1 MSFPVD
7 NTAGNNN
14 ANTMASDP
22 RLIYYDIAFAV
33 PREKNTAAPNPWKA
47 RYALNF
53 KGVPY
58 KTEWV
63 QMLDITK
70 VRKGLGASACR
81 KFADGADYYTLP
93 VLKDSTTGAIVGD
106 SFDIALYL
114 QETFPDSGS
123 GDLFPEQPDL
133 NYVCPGAEEVLI
145 PLSKREDV
153 QHKDYS
159 KFNTNVDWAF
169 TLHTALMASGMKWD
183 KEFEQGIKDEFVR
196 RLGAKSW
203 EDMGVYGEKRVHMLE
218 SLKQTLTGLAELY
231 KRNENGPFLL
241 GDRASHADFIVGGW
255 LRFMERTLPA
265 DEWKQA
271 EGWHDGVFGKLHAAL
286 QERFRDVK

>member
-1 MSFPVD
+1 
-7 NTAGNNN
+7 
-14 ANTMASDP
+14 MASDP

-63 QMLDITK
+63 QMPDITK

-81 KFADGADYYTLP
+81 KFADGTDYYTLP

-218 SLKQTLTGLAELY
+218 SLKQTLTGLAGLY

-286 QERFRDVK
+286 QERFGDVK